1 LVLDWIAGVSLVK
14 VELLMRGMR
23 AGEKKSKEILAIDK
37 TIVARLKRK
46 RKRRRVDQ
54 NRYMFQEKPFTS
66 DVQR

>member
-1 LVLDWIAGVSLVK
+1 MVLDWIAGVSLVK

>member
-1 LVLDWIAGVSLVK
+1 
-14 VELLMRGMR
+14 MRGMR